1 MTATTG
7 RTTTGGEAERTTGTV
22 KPAPSPIAGQGRSP
36 MRWRPWP
43 AIRGPRC
50 WPAARAWSRCSPCGW
65 PRPRCSSTSTG
76 CPGWTRSPSTTS
88 GVTVGALARH
98 ADVLASADVR
108 RVQPLVTMAL
118 RARRARHHPQ
128 PRHHG
133 RLARARRRGRGDA
146 GRARPAR
153 RLARGRGAGRAAHHP
168 GRRALRRPA
177 GVERAPRRDRG
188 LGVLPGPRRG
198 RGRGLRRDRPPAR
211 RLRAGRRG
219 RARSTATPSRS
230 ATSRWPT
237 SRPWSTSPACPT
249 TGSARSRWSTSSR
262 ATTSTPP
269 PTTAP
274 SWCAS

>member
-1 MTATTG
+1 
-7 RTTTGGEAERTTGTV
+7 
-22 KPAPSPIAGQGRSP
+22 

-43 AIRGPRC
+43 VIRGPRC
-50 WPAARAWSRCSPCGW
+50 WPAARAWSRCCPCGW

-76 CPGWTRSPSTTS
+76 CPDWTPSPPTTS

-118 RARRARHHPQ
+118 SHVAHATIRN
-128 PRHHG
+128 
-133 RLARARRRGRGDA
+133 RGTTVGSLVHADA
-146 GRARPAR
+146 AAEMPVVLTLLG

-168 GRRALRRPA
+168 RRRAVRRPA
-177 GVERAPRRDRG
+177 RVEPAPRRDRG

-211 RLRAGRRG
+211 RLRAGGRG
-219 RARSTATPSRS
+219 RARRGRLRQGRLPVGR
-230 ATSRWPT
+230 PT
-237 SRPWSTSPACPT
+237 SRPWSTSPAYPT
-249 TGSARSRWSTSSR
+249 TGSATSRWSSSSR
-262 ATTSTPP
+262 LTTSMPP

-274 SWCAS
+274 SWSAS